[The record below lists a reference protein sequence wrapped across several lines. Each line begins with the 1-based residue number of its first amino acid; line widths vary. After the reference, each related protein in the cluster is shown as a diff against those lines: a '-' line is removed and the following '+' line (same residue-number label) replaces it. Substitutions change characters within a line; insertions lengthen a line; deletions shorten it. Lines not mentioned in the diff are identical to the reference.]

1 MLFCAMRT
9 QWICSMNGAE
19 GLNYSA
25 LYPLLDRKFKTH
37 YEWEEAF
44 ADIRC
49 MEVAALNAM
58 RSK

>member
-1 MLFCAMRT
+1 MRT
-9 QWICSMNGAE
+9 QWICSANGAE
-19 GLNYSA
+19 GLNYAA
-25 LYPLLDRKFKTH
+25 LYPLLDRKFKTPD
-37 YEWEEAF
+37 EWEEAF